1 VTDLQAPN
9 PILSLHHLFSFRGE
23 ATEIVDFGECTTG
36 KRLDIHF
43 DGKVEGSRVKGR
55 MRGIDHGLIR
65 PDGVMQIDV
74 RAVLTTEDGAN
85 ISVAIEGFLN
95 GEKIQDTNVRLSTGD
110 QRYRWLAER
119 PVMGRGRSRPDG
131 RLEIDYYHYDAAAG
145 P

>member
-1 VTDLQAPN
+1 MTDSHAFTPS
-9 PILSLHHLFSFRGE
+9 LSLHHLFSFRGGV
-23 ATEIVDFGECTTG
+23 TEIVDFGDCSGG

-43 DGKVEGSRVKGR
+43 DGKVEGPRLKGR

-74 RAVLTTEDGAN
+74 RATLTTEDGAN

-95 GEKIQDTNVRLSTGD
+95 GENIQDTNVQLSTGE
-110 QRYRWLAER
+110 QRYLWLTDK
-119 PVMGRGRSRPDG
+119 PVIGRGRSRPDG
-131 RLEIDYYHYDAAAG
+131 RLEIDYYYDPG